1 MHFCFPFH
9 HSTSTQRFF
18 KLCLRNQPVEKDWL
32 PLYTFIVHNMQ
43 KVEEKKILPHTCITV
58 IYRYMRICPDL
69 VKNSLNKTSL
79 FIQCPCKQNFVFRIK
94 SEKEKPV
101 LKDFVF
107 IRIFVHFTRIFM
119 PVGTKTP
126 YTLQQTWK
134 FLLQVCF
141 FVITRNERVKGALS
155 SLKQFWATES
165 CLKMMEN
172 ALNAFYF
179 TSNILFVLKIFKFL
193 S

>member
-1 MHFCFPFH
+1 
-9 HSTSTQRFF
+9 
-18 KLCLRNQPVEKDWL
+18 
-32 PLYTFIVHNMQ
+32 
-43 KVEEKKILPHTCITV
+43 
-58 IYRYMRICPDL
+58 MRICPDL

-134 FLLQVCF
+134 FPLQVCF
-141 FVITRNERVKGALS
+141 FVITRHERVKGALS

-193 S
+193 SWLFGHISKQLDQKDQVNFKIYEVTAWLTNYFNNHIIQYYQK